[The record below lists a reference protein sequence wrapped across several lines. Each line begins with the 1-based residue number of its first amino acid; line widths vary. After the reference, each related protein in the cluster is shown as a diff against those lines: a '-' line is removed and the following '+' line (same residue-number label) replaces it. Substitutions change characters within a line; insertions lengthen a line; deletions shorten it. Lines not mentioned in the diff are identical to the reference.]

1 MAVVSILGQTGG
13 GATCQSGTAV
23 YASMEAGMSIS
34 DVEKIPEMIVFY
46 ITFGGGTPSPGA
58 AGYGVCCIL
67 ADWNESDYTQKIG
80 WDFCD
85 GYLVILTPTFV
96 SFSNGTLT
104 VKSNGGRAVYGST
117 WNYKLVY

>member
-13 GATCQSGTAV
+13 GATFQSGTAV
-23 YASMEAGMSIS
+23 YASMQAGMSIS
-34 DVEKIPEMIVFY
+34 GVKKIPEMIVFY
-46 ITFGGGTPSPGA
+46 KTSGGGTPPGA
-58 AGYGVCCIL
+58 EGYGVCCIL

-80 WDFCD
+80 WDFSD
-85 GYLVILTPTFV
+85 GYLAILTPTFV

-104 VKSNGGRAVYGST
+104 VKSNGNRAVDGAT